1 MGRRAS
7 KQITL
12 VLIGTAAL
20 ASCSQQPVTNTRDQY
35 ASLEDC
41 AADWGR
47 PEHCE
52 PVRSSGVPGGFLFW
66 GLPYAAG
73 LRETARSNALNDARG
88 SAGAGGAGGAAVDP
102 SRQGR
107 AIGKATVPAP
117 TARGGFGSS
126 SRSYSAGG

>member
-1 MGRRAS
+1 M
-7 KQITL
+7 
-12 VLIGTAAL
+12 LISTAAL
-20 ASCSQQPVTNTRDQY
+20 AACSEQTASNQRDQY

-73 LRETARSNALNDARG
+73 LRESARVNALNDARR
-88 SAGAGGAGGAAVDP
+88 SGGAVVDP

-107 AIGKATVPAP
+107 VIGKATVPSP

-126 SRSYSAGG
+126 SRSFSVGG